1 MDERSRLL
9 EQAQR
14 CRRIAE
20 KISDTVDYAG
30 FLGRDPGGK
39 NIYVTMGDS
48 GQGLY
53 PWRCGRNAEHGP
65 QFGIVLG
72 LPMSWVDVRCLRAT
86 DQRSGHPAAGQGW
99 RDPVVRPFLHLR
111 LGR

>member
-20 KISDTVDYAG
+20 KISDTDDYAG
-30 FLGRDPGGK
+30 FIGLDPGGK

-48 GQGLY
+48 GKGLT
-53 PWRCGRNAEHGP
+53 HG
-65 QFGIVLG
+65 V
-72 LPMSWVDVRCLRAT
+72 
-86 DQRSGHPAAGQGW
+86 AGAN
-99 RDPVVRPFLHLR
+99 LNTA
-111 LGR
+111 